1 MKTNMPDVKQEKDK
15 IDDRFGS
22 SRHQSENEHEFE
34 SLEYEEDAYYLNLTA
49 TPSFDDVDELSD
61 DADELVVHCWRDS
74 NGDIDEI
81 VVDDANLS
89 VETQF
94 LTMEQED
101 GARGRGRKKRKSV
114 RVIFQ
119 DFSKPY
125 LAKISNSQNYKKF
138 LELVKGEDATLHSS
152 GYISPSSDN
161 VVNELQGLTLEE
173 QDRQKAEWSAELAKV
188 EEEIQTLR
196 HVLANKIR
204 VSQELKRKL
213 GISVWKEI
221 TDDMNQ
227 GLKNVKESQ
236 VYQNVGEK
244 LGQITKA
251 VSENT
256 LFQKTESVIKTTA
269 EKTTSILGGFGSGL
283 SMKLGQM
290 RNSDS
295 FRSLEERV
303 GSAYE
308 NMKSFEKMLA
318 DFDVTLHEHLKQL
331 VVQLV
336 ICGKTKTDKRATVA
350 AESLEGN
357 GCSAQ
362 FLQYT
367 RRKRAETL
375 RDRPPRYTYE
385 IGSIVYAKSGQKTRL
400 RSDMIEDTD
409 PRCGGTV
416 DIAKRLQRD
425 GGNLSSMYA
434 FRLCAERER
443 ERERDREL
451 RRRTDGKKIVSH
463 TNMEIA
469 AHEAH
474 LVCGGCVC
482 VRSGARGTAA
492 NAWKK
497 PPSRHAA
504 ITILIFEATGKW
516 DVTTCL
522 ARLGVKGLSNEVS
535 VVYDFDG

>member
-1 MKTNMPDVKQEKDK
+1 MRREMPNAKEEKDQE
-15 IDDRFGS
+15 DRASKQGS
-22 SRHQSENEHEFE
+22 RSRVCQEHGEQDCPSENEHEFE
-34 SLEYEEDAYYLNLTA
+34 SLEYEEDVYYSNLTA
-49 TPSFDDVDELSD
+49 TPSFDDIDELSD
-61 DADELVVHCWRDS
+61 DADEIIVHCWRDS

-94 LTMEQED
+94 LPCDDE
-101 GARGRGRKKRKSV
+101 GGRGRRKKKSV

-138 LELVKGEDATLHSS
+138 LELVKGEDASLHSG

-161 VVNELQGLTLEE
+161 VVNELQGLSLEE

-236 VYQNVGEK
+236 V
-244 LGQITKA
+244 
-251 VSENT
+251 
-256 LFQKTESVIKTTA
+256 FQKTESVFKTTA

-283 SMKLGQM
+283 SSKLGQM

-308 NMKSFEKMLA
+308 NMKTK
-318 DFDVTLHEHLKQL
+318 
-331 VVQLV
+331 VVP
-336 ICGKTKTDKRATVA
+336 
-350 AESLEGN
+350 S
-357 GCSAQ
+357 
-362 FLQYT
+362 
-367 RRKRAETL
+367 
-375 RDRPPRYTYE
+375 
-385 IGSIVYAKSGQKTRL
+385 
-400 RSDMIEDTD
+400 RS
-409 PRCGGTV
+409 
-416 DIAKRLQRD
+416 
-425 GGNLSSMYA
+425 SSMQSFDDA
-434 FRLCAERER
+434 LRES
-443 ERERDREL
+443 EAA
-451 RRRTDGKKIVSH
+451 RRAS
-463 TNMEIA
+463 A
-469 AHEAH
+469 A
-474 LVCGGCVC
+474 
-482 VRSGARGTAA
+482 
-492 NAWKK
+492 
-497 PPSRHAA
+497 PSATSP
-504 ITILIFEATGKW
+504 TIPEDKL
-516 DVTTCL
+516 
-522 ARLGVKGLSNEVS
+522 LS
-535 VVYDFDG
+535 

>member
-1 MKTNMPDVKQEKDK
+1 MRREMPNAKEEKDQE
-15 IDDRFGS
+15 DRASKQGS
-22 SRHQSENEHEFE
+22 RSRVCQEHGEQDCPSENEHEFE
-34 SLEYEEDAYYLNLTA
+34 SLEYEEDVYYSNLTA
-49 TPSFDDVDELSD
+49 TPSFDDIDELSD
-61 DADELVVHCWRDS
+61 DADEIIVHCWRDS

-94 LTMEQED
+94 LPCED
-101 GARGRGRKKRKSV
+101 EGGRGRRKKKSV

-138 LELVKGEDATLHSS
+138 LELVKGEDASLHSG

-161 VVNELQGLTLEE
+161 VVNELQGLSLEE

-244 LGQITKA
+244 LGQFTKA
-251 VSENT
+251 VTENT
-256 LFQKTESVIKTTA
+256 LFQKTESVFKTTA

-283 SMKLGQM
+283 SSKLGQM

-308 NMKSFEKMLA
+308 NMKTK
-318 DFDVTLHEHLKQL
+318 
-331 VVQLV
+331 VVP
-336 ICGKTKTDKRATVA
+336 
-350 AESLEGN
+350 S
-357 GCSAQ
+357 
-362 FLQYT
+362 
-367 RRKRAETL
+367 
-375 RDRPPRYTYE
+375 
-385 IGSIVYAKSGQKTRL
+385 
-400 RSDMIEDTD
+400 RS
-409 PRCGGTV
+409 
-416 DIAKRLQRD
+416 
-425 GGNLSSMYA
+425 SSMQSFDDA
-434 FRLCAERER
+434 LRES
-443 ERERDREL
+443 EAA
-451 RRRTDGKKIVSH
+451 RRAS
-463 TNMEIA
+463 A
-469 AHEAH
+469 A
-474 LVCGGCVC
+474 
-482 VRSGARGTAA
+482 
-492 NAWKK
+492 
-497 PPSRHAA
+497 PSATSP
-504 ITILIFEATGKW
+504 TIPEDKL
-516 DVTTCL
+516 
-522 ARLGVKGLSNEVS
+522 LS
-535 VVYDFDG
+535 

>member
-1 MKTNMPDVKQEKDK
+1 MIIKYSLRYLEKKKKTGNSADMKTDMPDVKQDQAKVE
-15 IDDRFGS
+15 DRRGS
-22 SRHQSENEHEFE
+22 SKQSTRSRVCADHGEQDCPSENEHEFE
-34 SLEYEEDAYYLNLTA
+34 SLEYEEDVYYSNLTA
-49 TPSFDDVDELSD
+49 TPSFDDIDELSD
-61 DADELVVHCWRDS
+61 DADEIVVHCWRDS

-94 LTMEQED
+94 LTPDGED
-101 GARGRGRKKRKSV
+101 GATGRGKKKRKSV

-138 LELVKGEDATLHSS
+138 LELVKGEDATLHSAD
-152 GYISPSSDN
+152 YISPTSDN
-161 VVNELQGLTLEE
+161 VVNELQGLSLEE
-173 QDRQKAEWSAELAKV
+173 QNRQKEEWSAELAKV

-244 LGQITKA
+244 LGQFSKA
-251 VSENT
+251 VTENT
-256 LFQKTESVIKTTA
+256 LFQKTESVFKTTA

-308 NMKSFEKMLA
+308 NMKTKVVPSRSSSMQSFNEMLR
-318 DFDVTLHEHLKQL
+318 DT
-331 VVQLV
+331 
-336 ICGKTKTDKRATVA
+336 
-350 AESLEGN
+350 ESLR
-357 GCSAQ
+357 SAP
-362 FLQYT
+362 T
-367 RRKRAETL
+367 ATS
-375 RDRPPRYTYE
+375 PTIP
-385 IGSIVYAKSGQKTRL
+385 
-400 RSDMIEDTD
+400 ED
-409 PRCGGTV
+409 
-416 DIAKRLQRD
+416 KL
-425 GGNLSSMYA
+425 LS
-434 FRLCAERER
+434 
-443 ERERDREL
+443 
-451 RRRTDGKKIVSH
+451 
-463 TNMEIA
+463 
-469 AHEAH
+469 
-474 LVCGGCVC
+474 
-482 VRSGARGTAA
+482 
-492 NAWKK
+492 
-497 PPSRHAA
+497 
-504 ITILIFEATGKW
+504 
-516 DVTTCL
+516 
-522 ARLGVKGLSNEVS
+522 
-535 VVYDFDG
+535 